1 MILKLIITA
10 ILFYYLLLLYWLSK
24 SSNEEKPTN
33 SISKKSESIIGKS
46 TYVAI
51 SIDKT
56 VETNNENL
64 MEPMEVD
71 FDIEY
76 EEETED
82 PTVDLELEEILL
94 QTDEETHLAQGLS
107 FEEMSE
113 AVDVIQE
120 QNVSEEKERK
130 AVQTISKMQQTELF
144 DIMIEQINDGKQ
156 RVADMLGKYD
166 ANPSEDTSEDL
177 ITPKD
182 LEEFNLGS
190 FL

>member
-120 QNVSEEKERK
+120 QNVSEEKGIGR
-130 AVQTISKMQQTELF
+130 AHV
-144 DIMIEQINDGKQ
+144 
-156 RVADMLGKYD
+156 
-166 ANPSEDTSEDL
+166 
-177 ITPKD
+177 
-182 LEEFNLGS
+182 
-190 FL
+190 

>member
-10 ILFYYLLLLYWLSK
+10 ALFYYLVLLYWFSK

-33 SISKKSESIIGKS
+33 SISKQSESIIGKS

-56 VETNNENL
+56 VDTNNENL

-76 EEETED
+76 EEEG
-82 PTVDLELEEILL
+82 PTVDLELDEILL
-94 QTDEETHLAQGLS
+94 QTDGETNSAQGLS

-120 QNVSEEKERK
+120 ENVSEEKERK
-130 AVQTISKMQQTELF
+130 AVQTISKMQQTALF
-144 DIMIEQINDGKQ
+144 DIMIEQIKDGKQ

-166 ANPSEDTSEDL
+166 ANSSEDTSEAL

-182 LEEFNLGS
+182 LEDFNLDS

>member
-1 MILKLIITA
+1 MILKLIITS

-33 SISKKSESIIGKS
+33 SISKKTESIIGKS

-51 SIDKT
+51 SIDKA

-76 EEETED
+76 EEEAED
-82 PTVDLELEEILL
+82 PTIDLELEETLL
-94 QTDEETHLAQGLS
+94 QTDEETHSAQGLS

-113 AVDVIQE
+113 AVNVIQE
-120 QNVSEEKERK
+120 ENISKEKERK
-130 AVQTISKMQQTELF
+130 AVQTISKMQQTALF

-156 RVADMLGKYD
+156 RVADMMSKYETGLINDDYEKGSSKEVEDFDLGRY
-166 ANPSEDTSEDL
+166 L
-177 ITPKD
+177 
-182 LEEFNLGS
+182 
-190 FL
+190 